1 MNCGWPDSLWSGFRR
16 RDYVTDAMPELPYG
30 APPSPVTPIGDVEK
44 WEFRIKCLGCRRK
57 VVLRVAD
64 VIAGR
69 GPHLP
74 IYQVVANL
82 RCSGWTSSGNCGAR
96 PALVMLV
103 ELDRHGK
110 SARAPREIDV
120 LPKVRSDNINDRYFR
135 R

>member
-1 MNCGWPDSLWSGFRR
+1 
-16 RDYVTDAMPELPYG
+16 MPELPYG
-30 APPSPVTPIGDVEK
+30 APPSPVTPIGGVEK
-44 WEFRIKCLGCRRK
+44 WEFRIKCRGCRRK

-64 VIAGR
+64 VIARR

-82 RCSGWTSSGNCGAR
+82 RCSGWTQSGTCGAQ
-96 PALVMLV
+96 PASVMLV

-110 SARAPREIDV
+110 SARVLREIDV
-120 LPKVRSDNINDRYFR
+120 LPKVRPENTNDRHFR